1 MLRRLTEET
10 PPERSPGGESAP
22 TEGSEGW
29 SESTLDGMGD
39 MGWPLADVQ
48 SQDADMW
55 SFGLD
60 DLASMDYG
68 MYSLATPTED

>member
-1 MLRRLTEET
+1 MLRRLADGD
-10 PPERSPGGESAP
+10 PPEQSPSGDSAP
-22 TEGSEGW
+22 AEGSEGW

-39 MGWPLADVQ
+39 LGWPLADVQ
-48 SQDADMW
+48 GQDTDMW

-68 MYSLATPTED
+68 MYSLTNMSGG